1 MLELPALT
9 IESVFGCVPACVA
22 DNLSLLTDLVGRA
35 KAESI
40 VQATG
45 FATRRVAVEGQSV
58 FDLVLPA
65 ARRALAGV
73 APADIGGVVAVTFS
87 HPDRFPALAI
97 RLQHALGLPQDVA
110 AFDLAL
116 ACSGY
121 PYGLCVAGQ
130 LAAAT
135 GKHVLLVDGDVQ
147 SAHVDASDVNTLA
160 VMSDA
165 ATATRVSATGGSA
178 RFAFRTDGAGAD
190 VLRCGTDGKIRM
202 DGFGV
207 FRFVAGP
214 VTEFLRAFLAETG
227 MPDFFVPHQAN
238 MYMVRQLAKS
248 LGLSDQLLTSG
259 EQYANPGSCSVPL
272 TLAQSGET
280 PFPPVCRSG
289 ETPLPQ
295 GMFHTGAAALVAA
308 ESRPHALLAGFGA
321 GLSAAAASVELSP
334 TCERGVLEL

>member
-1 MLELPALT
+1 MIELPALT
-9 IESVFGCVPACVA
+9 IESVFGCVPACTA
-22 DNLSLLTDLVGRA
+22 DNLSLLADLVGSA

-45 FATRRVAVEGQSV
+45 FATRRVAAEGQSV
-58 FDLVLPA
+58 FDLALPA

-73 APADIGGVVAVTFS
+73 APADVGGVVAVTFS
-87 HPDRFPALAI
+87 NPDRFPALAI

-110 AFDLAL
+110 AFDVGL

-121 PYGLCVAGQ
+121 PYGLYVAGQ
-130 LAAAT
+130 LAAVT
-135 GKHVLLVDGDVQ
+135 EKQVLLIDGDMQ
-147 SAHVDASDVNTLA
+147 SAHVDATDPNTLA
-160 VMSDA
+160 VMGDA
-165 ATATRVSATGGSA
+165 ATATRVSATGGFA

-190 VLRCGTDGKIRM
+190 VLRCGADGKIRM

-227 MPDFFVPHQAN
+227 MPDLFVPHQAN

-248 LGLSDQLLTSG
+248 LNLSNQLLTSG
-259 EQYANPGSCSVPL
+259 ELYANPGSCSVPL
-272 TLAQSGET
+272 TLASGHTVGRSPRDRRTGT
-280 PFPPVCRSG
+280 PR
-289 ETPLPQ
+289 
-295 GMFHTGAAALVAA
+295 
-308 ESRPHALLAGFGA
+308 ALLAGFGA

-334 TCERGVLEL
+334 TCERGVEEL